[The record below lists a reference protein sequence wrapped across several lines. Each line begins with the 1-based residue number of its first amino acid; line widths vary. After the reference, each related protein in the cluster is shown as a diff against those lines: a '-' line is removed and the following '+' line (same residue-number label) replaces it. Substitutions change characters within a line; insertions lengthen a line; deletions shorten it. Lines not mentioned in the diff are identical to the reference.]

1 MGWTREIDALVERKH
16 LLKHPF
22 YTAWTNGTL
31 SMEALR
37 GYAGQYYR
45 HVLSFPTYLSA
56 VHSETPDLET
66 RQYLLENLIDE
77 ERGSENHPELWLR
90 FAEGIGCRR
99 EDVRATASLPET
111 AACDETFRRVAA
123 SGPGAGLAALYA
135 YESMV
140 PAVAE
145 SKIDG
150 LKRYYGID
158 DDVTLR
164 FFDVHLEVDERHA
177 DVARDLLERTV
188 PADARAAAVQAASDG
203 LDALWGL
210 LDGVTRVWCPEVAA

>member
-90 FAEGIGCRR
+90 FAEGIGCKR
-99 EDVRATASLPET
+99 EDVRAAAPLPET
-111 AACDETFRRVAA
+111 AACDETFRRVATSA
-123 SGPGAGLAALYA
+123 PAAGLAALYA

-150 LKRYYGID
+150 LKRHYGID
-158 DDVTLR
+158 DAQALR
-164 FFDVHLEVDERHA
+164 FFDVHLEVDEWHA
-177 DVARDLLERTV
+177 DVARDLLERTA
-188 PADARAAAVQAASDG
+188 PADARASAVQAASDG

>member
-1 MGWTREIDALVERKH
+1 MGWTKEIDALVERKH

-22 YTAWTNGTL
+22 YTAWSEGTL
-31 SMEALR
+31 SLEALR

-56 VHSETPDLET
+56 VHSESPDLET

-77 ERGSENHPELWLR
+77 ERGNENHPELWLR
-90 FAEGIGCRR
+90 FAEGIGCAR
-99 EDVRATASLPET
+99 EDVRMAAPLPET
-111 AACDETFRRVAA
+111 AASDRTFRDVASQGA
-123 SGPGAGLAALYA
+123 AAGLAALYA

-140 PAVAE
+140 PAVAA

-150 LKRYYGID
+150 LKRHYGID
-158 DDVTLR
+158 DDGTLR
-164 FFDVHLEVDERHA
+164 FFTVHLEVDERHA
-177 DVARDLLERTV
+177 EVARSLLERTV
-188 PADARAAAVQAASDG
+188 PADERQTALQAASQA

>member
-22 YTAWTNGTL
+22 YTAWTEGTL
-31 SMEALR
+31 SLEALR

-77 ERGSENHPELWLR
+77 ERGTESHPELWLR
-90 FAEGIGCRR
+90 FAEGLGCTR
-99 EDVRATASLPET
+99 EDVRMAAPLPET
-111 AACDETFRRVAA
+111 AASDRTFRDVAA
-123 SGPGAGLAALYA
+123 QGTAAGLAALYA

-140 PAVAE
+140 PAVAA

-150 LKRYYGID
+150 LKRHYGID
-158 DDVTLR
+158 EDETLR
-164 FFDVHLEVDERHA
+164 FFTVHLEVDERHA
-177 DVARDLLERTV
+177 EVARDLLERTV
-188 PADARAAAVQAASDG
+188 PADERTTALKAASDA